1 MTLTARRPKG
11 PENRWSTTFR
21 DPGALTVRER
31 HAEIVD
37 ILSRGLGHY
46 AAELPGSRASGL
58 EPTEDAA
65 EVSQNQLDAHAQQ
78 SVYAPDG
85 NT

>member
-1 MTLTARRPKG
+1 MRSFIPK
-11 PENRWSTTFR
+11 FR
-21 DPGALTVRER
+21 DPSALTVRER

-37 ILSRGLGHY
+37 ILSRGLGRY
-46 AAELPGSRASGL
+46 AAELPVSRASDLG
-58 EPTEDAA
+58 TTDDAP
-65 EVSQNQLDAHAQQ
+65 EVSQNQLDAHVKQ